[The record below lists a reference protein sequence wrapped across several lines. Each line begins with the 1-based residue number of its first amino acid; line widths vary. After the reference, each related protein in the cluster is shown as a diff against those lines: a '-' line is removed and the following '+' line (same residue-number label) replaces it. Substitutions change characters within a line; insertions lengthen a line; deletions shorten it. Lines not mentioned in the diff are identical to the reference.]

1 MRKFMIAA
9 LMGLFL
15 AAPVSAR
22 AADEAAA
29 KKAPA
34 EKTATA
40 APATVARIAVVDVQ
54 GLVASSKA
62 GKSIQAQIEK
72 QRESFKTEFASL
84 EKDLG
89 DMQKKLS
96 EDKTAKDS
104 KEFETKRKEFETK
117 MMNANKLVQ
126 ERRQAL
132 EQGANDAVLQLR
144 KKIVEI
150 VADIADQEK
159 FTIVIGRQ
167 DVVLAEKDMDITE
180 KVLARLDKDLPD
192 VKLKLDTAKAAP
204 AAAAPTKQ

>member
-9 LMGLFL
+9 LMGLFMASPASVHAAGDAAKQPAAK
-15 AAPVSAR
+15 AAPAS
-22 AADEAAA
+22 
-29 KKAPA
+29 
-34 EKTATA
+34 
-40 APATVARIAVVDVQ
+40 ATVARIAVVDVQ

-62 GKSIQAQIEK
+62 GKSIQSQIEK
-72 QRESFKTEFASL
+72 QRDSFKTEFSSL
-84 EKDLG
+84 EKDLA
-89 DMQKKLS
+89 DMQKKLA
-96 EDKTAKDS
+96 EDKSAKDS
-104 KEFETKRKEFETK
+104 KEFEAKRKEFETK

-132 EQGANDAVLQLR
+132 EQGANEAVLQLR

-192 VKLKLDTAKAAP
+192 VKLKLDAAKPAP
-204 AAAAPTKQ
+204 EATKK

>member
-15 AAPVSAR
+15 TAPVSVR
-22 AADEAAA
+22 AADEPAKAAV
-29 KKAPA
+29 PS
-34 EKTATA
+34 T
-40 APATVARIAVVDVQ
+40 TVARIAVVDVQ

-89 DMQKKLS
+89 DMQKKLA
-96 EDKTAKDS
+96 EDKNAKDS

-180 KVLARLDKDLPD
+180 KVLTRLDKDLPD

-204 AAAAPTKQ
+204 AAPATTKK

>member
-9 LMGLFL
+9 LMGLFMASPATVHAAGDAAKQPAVK
-15 AAPVSAR
+15 AAP
-22 AADEAAA
+22 
-29 KKAPA
+29 PA
-34 EKTATA
+34 S
-40 APATVARIAVVDVQ
+40 ATVARIAVVDVQ

-62 GKSIQAQIEK
+62 GKSIQSQIEK
-72 QRESFKTEFASL
+72 QRDSFKTEFSSL
-84 EKDLG
+84 EKDLA
-89 DMQKKLS
+89 DMQKKLA
-96 EDKTAKDS
+96 EDKSAKDS
-104 KEFETKRKEFETK
+104 KEFEAKRKEFETK

-132 EQGANDAVLQLR
+132 EQGANEAVLQLR

-192 VKLKLDTAKAAP
+192 VKLKLDAAKPAPEAA
-204 AAAAPTKQ
+204 KK